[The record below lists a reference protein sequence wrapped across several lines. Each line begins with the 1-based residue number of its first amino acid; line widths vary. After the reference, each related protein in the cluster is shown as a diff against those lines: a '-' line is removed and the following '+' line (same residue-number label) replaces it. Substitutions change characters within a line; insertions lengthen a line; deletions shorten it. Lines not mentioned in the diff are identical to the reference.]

1 LPGPSVGLVRPT
13 ALASDGH
20 GRVFVAD
27 PGAGEIIVLGPP
39 GPAGTGLERVGVVRH
54 SALGVGIEVTAL
66 ETTPAVGRCTLIR

>member
-1 LPGPSVGLVRPT
+1 M
-13 ALASDGH
+13 
-20 GRVFVAD
+20 AD